1 MRYYGTITRWND
13 NRQFGA
19 IREESMGTEVFAP
32 LSAFT
37 TLTRPPAEGQ
47 RVSFDIVKGRRGRD
61 EAENICFSLDCVD
74 EFDFFDTEPEP
85 YKKTFSK
92 LLLIIPI
99 IALLAGSRLQEIK
112 DNLPT
117 MLQVASRFPHYQ
129 TVIAGAP
136 SIPIEYYK
144 QFIGESNALLVQNET
159 YPLLAHSTAALVTS
173 GTATLETALF
183 SVPQVVCYQT
193 PFPRLIRFAFNH
205 FIGVKYISLVN
216 LIADREVVVELFAD
230 RFSVDSIATELL
242 RILPGGTSR
251 SRMLT
256 DYAHLHRLLGHESA
270 PKNAARRMVQL
281 LQERKRGDF
290 R

>member
-13 NRQFGA
+13 TRQFGA

-99 IALLAGSRLQEIK
+99 IALLTAGGWF
-112 DNLPT
+112 DW
-117 MLQVASRFPHYQ
+117 
-129 TVIAGAP
+129 
-136 SIPIEYYK
+136 
-144 QFIGESNALLVQNET
+144 
-159 YPLLAHSTAALVTS
+159 
-173 GTATLETALF
+173 
-183 SVPQVVCYQT
+183 
-193 PFPRLIRFAFNH
+193 
-205 FIGVKYISLVN
+205 
-216 LIADREVVVELFAD
+216 
-230 RFSVDSIATELL
+230 
-242 RILPGGTSR
+242 
-251 SRMLT
+251 
-256 DYAHLHRLLGHESA
+256 DY
-270 PKNAARRMVQL
+270 
-281 LQERKRGDF
+281 
-290 R
+290 

>member
-74 EFDFFDTEPEP
+74 EFDFFDTKPEP

-99 IALLAGSRLQEIK
+99 IALLAAGQ
-112 DNLPT
+112 NLAAGNRPRIRK
-117 MLQVASRFPHYQ
+117 VAGLGNGRKNSRF
-129 TVIAGAP
+129 
-136 SIPIEYYK
+136 
-144 QFIGESNALLVQNET
+144 
-159 YPLLAHSTAALVTS
+159 
-173 GTATLETALF
+173 ALF
-183 SVPQVVCYQT
+183 YSS
-193 PFPRLIRFAFNH
+193 LRF
-205 FIGVKYISLVN
+205 
-216 LIADREVVVELFAD
+216 D
-230 RFSVDSIATELL
+230 
-242 RILPGGTSR
+242 
-251 SRMLT
+251 
-256 DYAHLHRLLGHESA
+256 
-270 PKNAARRMVQL
+270 
-281 LQERKRGDF
+281 
-290 R
+290 

>member
-19 IREESMGTEVFAP
+19 IREENMGTEVFAP

-99 IALLAGSRLQEIK
+99 IALLAAGGWFGWDYWQKYQQQAQAAAAAPPKTMVEEVAAKIKAEREEWLDAVNSRGRTNAKHKSTDTQKSDHSSVSSTSKNEFKCDGRQYCSQMTSLSEAEFFVKFCPNTKMDGDHDGIPCEN
-112 DNLPT
+112 D
-117 MLQVASRFPHYQ
+117 SRWH
-129 TVIAGAP
+129 
-136 SIPIEYYK
+136 
-144 QFIGESNALLVQNET
+144 
-159 YPLLAHSTAALVTS
+159 
-173 GTATLETALF
+173 
-183 SVPQVVCYQT
+183 
-193 PFPRLIRFAFNH
+193 
-205 FIGVKYISLVN
+205 
-216 LIADREVVVELFAD
+216 
-230 RFSVDSIATELL
+230 
-242 RILPGGTSR
+242 
-251 SRMLT
+251 
-256 DYAHLHRLLGHESA
+256 
-270 PKNAARRMVQL
+270 
-281 LQERKRGDF
+281 
-290 R
+290 